1 MDVTIVEQVVFR
13 LRPGTR
19 SATFVEANDAVD
31 LWLAKQPGFRGR
43 QLSVAGDGTYVDIVW
58 WTDRDSA
65 EAAAAAFPG
74 VPEAGAMMS
83 MIEPEGMEL
92 RHLELVRQV
101 PQPAPTL
108 A

>member
-1 MDVTIVEQVVFR
+1 M
-13 LRPGTR
+13 
-19 SATFVEANDAVD
+19 
-31 LWLAKQPGFRGR
+31 
-43 QLSVAGDGTYVDIVW
+43 AGDGTYVDIVW

-65 EAAAAAFPG
+65 EAAAAAAFPT

-92 RHLELVRQV
+92 RHLELVRAV
-101 PQPAPTL
+101 PQPAPML